1 MYEID
6 TRIPGGANKFM
17 LMSKCRRQLLSY
29 QIKLLLS
36 SSSPGHYMYLG
47 SDLNMCRVTG
57 NVNLSPC
64 DERYSGKFCPVRN
77 FGPGNDNQSWHQQGT
92 SSLRRLWLVGPM
104 ENIGTICARALFFF
118 YNCYTHDSNIR
129 EKDWGGG
136 TNRCGRTDTEVT
148 DPVGVSETISFCD
161 WIKCIK

>member
-1 MYEID
+1 
-6 TRIPGGANKFM
+6 M
-17 LMSKCRRQLLSY
+17 LMSECRRQLLSY

-77 FGPGNDNQSWHQQGT
+77 FGPGNDNQSWHRPGT
-92 SSLRRLWLVGPM
+92 SSLRAGALGQCKIL
-104 ENIGTICARALFFF
+104 GTISTGSILLIQLHHLRVGQERGQCDKYVWTGWHRGHWSSALWTISGH
-118 YNCYTHDSNIR
+118 CSWHLSNIW
-129 EKDWGGG
+129 K
-136 TNRCGRTDTEVT
+136 TECR
-148 DPVGVSETISFCD
+148 PL
-161 WIKCIK
+161 

>member
-1 MYEID
+1 
-6 TRIPGGANKFM
+6 M

-92 SSLRRLWLVGPM
+92 SSLRRLWWWDQWKILG
-104 ENIGTICARALFFF
+104 LFAPEL
-118 YNCYTHDSNIR
+118 YSSSTTVTLTTQILER
-129 EKDWGGG
+129 
-136 TNRCGRTDTEVT
+136 RTEV
-148 DPVGVSETISFCD
+148 VGQIGVDELTQRSLILLASLKQLASVIESNV
-161 WIKCIK
+161 